1 MTESSMHY
9 FKTCLLASLI
19 FTLCACQDKPKADLE
34 ADSASASD
42 PKLQALLN
50 TPVSD
55 IDENT
60 VNDFL
65 AEEDA
70 SEPTP
75 EQWDESEEQQPQE
88 EFEIKAYREITE
100 STMTGYIDK
109 IDILSLND
117 HPTTIKAVV
126 VNRGNCRVIS
136 LYDHQN
142 MRYGSVAL
150 AYPRCNAA
158 HIREVSVNTNSGT
171 YTYKLH

>member
-19 FTLCACQDKPKADLE
+19 FTLCACQDKPKTDPE

-55 IDENT
+55 INENT
-60 VNDFL
+60 ANDFL

-70 SEPTP
+70 SEPIP
-75 EQWDESEEQQPQE
+75 EQWDESEEQLPQE

-109 IDILSLND
+109 INILSLND
-117 HPTTIKAVV
+117 QPTTIKSVV
-126 VNRGNCRVIS
+126 VNRGHCRVVS
-136 LYDHQN
+136 LYDYQN
-142 MRYGSVAL
+142 MHYGSVAL

-158 HIREVSVNTNSGT
+158 HIREVSISTGNET
-171 YTYKLH
+171 YTYHLR